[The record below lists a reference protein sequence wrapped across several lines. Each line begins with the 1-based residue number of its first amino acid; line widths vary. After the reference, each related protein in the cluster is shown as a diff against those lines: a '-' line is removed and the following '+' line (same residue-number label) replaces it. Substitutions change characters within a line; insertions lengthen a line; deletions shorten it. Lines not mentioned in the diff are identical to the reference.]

1 MIFILSYQIM
11 MEVTKTLATDTYE
24 VIRDGETAMVRIV
37 PQMVSSLRFELT
49 FGEDR
54 AGYFVKSW

>member
-1 MIFILSYQIM
+1 M

-49 FGEDR
+49 FGADR